1 MTDQPVTFSLAGTGG
16 TGGRAFSGTATDGAF
31 TSISTTTGSA
41 ELGFALKG
49 KVINNLVMNLTAGSG
64 AWVIKNRVSQTFKA
78 VGFGSVSAATNP
90 AGGPIGNVAIVQ
102 DDILQSYTLA
112 AGTTYL
118 AWVKMVGRPPELF
131 TGTVA
136 NGAQGEITTL
146 TDSSSLGSFADQVL
160 ESITVQ
166 GPTGK
171 VVQITTLYDAN
182 GGEIFSRYG
191 GELASFA
198 GTGGSANVSIKG
210 IGIKISRGMTIKLTV
225 QA

>member
-1 MTDQPVTFSLAGTGG
+1 MTTQAVTFSLAGTGG
-16 TGGRAFSGTATDGAF
+16 TGGRAFSGTATDAAF
-31 TSISTTTGSA
+31 TSISSTTGAA

-64 AWVIKNRVSQTFKA
+64 AWVIKNRVTQTFDA

-90 AGGPIGNVAIVQ
+90 AGGPMANIAIVQ
-102 DDILQSYTLA
+102 DHILQTYTLA

-118 AWVKMVGRPPELF
+118 AWVKMVGRPSELF
-131 TGTVA
+131 TGTIA
-136 NGAQGEITTL
+136 SGSEGELTTL
-146 TDSSSLGSFADQVL
+146 TDSSGIGSFADQVL

-171 VVQITTLYDAN
+171 IVQITTVYDAN

-198 GTGGSANVSIKG
+198 GTGGSANVSIEG